1 MADVNAIHREML
13 EELDSTYQRTPG
25 FPAFD
30 FTRAFALGLA
40 SLEEDVEKAE
50 SRLDPENL
58 TGADLER
65 YVWQHR
71 AVERKQAA
79 YASGT
84 LRVTAGAG
92 HIYAGALFATATG
105 VQFMAD
111 GDADVSVGDTFAV
124 SALEPGSAGNAA
136 AGTVIAMPVTI
147 QGIGGIVNDED
158 FSGGYDEESDEELR
172 ARYYEV
178 LQRPANGG
186 NIYQYEQWAK
196 TVDGVGRVVV
206 IPTPRG
212 PNTVDIFL
220 VDANGDP
227 APAELVEEV
236 QALLDPNGNGDGM
249 GEAPIGAVCTVQA
262 AREKRLDIY
271 AYLVA
276 AEGSDIHDL
285 HTAVRASIEALVRKT
300 ALAGSPL
307 RHSALVDA
315 AMVEGILDYK
325 SLTVNGASGTTYFAA
340 NEIPVV
346 DAVTISWDE
355 EEDADAGS

>member
-1 MADVNAIHREML
+1 ML
-13 EELDSTYQRTPG
+13 EALDPSYQRTPG

-50 SRLDPENL
+50 ARLDPENL

-92 HIYAGALFATATG
+92 RIYAGALFATAAG

-111 GDADVSVGDTFAV
+111 GDQNVETGDTFAV
-124 SALEPGSAGNAA
+124 SAVEPGSAGNAA

-147 QGIGGIVNDED
+147 QGIGGIVNDEA
-158 FSGGYDEESDEELR
+158 FTGGYDQESDEELR

-186 NIYQYEQWAK
+186 NVYQYEQWAK
-196 TVDGVGRVVV
+196 AVEGVGRVFVY
-206 IPTPRG
+206 PTPRG
-212 PNTVDIFL
+212 PNTVDVTL
-220 VDANGDP
+220 VDSNGNP
-227 APAELVEEV
+227 ADSDLIAEV
-236 QALLDPNGNGDGM
+236 QAMLDPNHNGDGM
-249 GEAPIGAVCTVQA
+249 GEAPIGAVCTVGPA
-262 AREKRLDIY
+262 ATKAVDFD
-271 AYLVA
+271 VA
-276 AEGSDIHDL
+276 VSQEPGIGDTGDAI
-285 HTAVRASIEALVRKT
+285 REALAVLIRKT
-300 ALAGSPL
+300 ALEGGPL
-307 RHSALVDA
+307 KAIAAADA
-315 AMVEGILDYK
+315 VMVEGVTDIIWLRM
-325 SLTVNGASGTTYFAA
+325 NGGTWAVRFDEG
-340 NEIPVV
+340 EIPVLGEV
-346 DAVTISWDE
+346 TVSYGPAVS
-355 EEDADAGS
+355 GS

>member
-1 MADVNAIHREML
+1 ML
-13 EELDSTYQRTPG
+13 EELDKSYQKSPG

-50 SRLDPENL
+50 ARLDPENL
-58 TGADLER
+58 TGTDLER

-92 HIYAGALFATATG
+92 RIYAGALFATAAG

-111 GDADVSVGDTFAV
+111 GDQNVTVGDTFAV
-124 SALEPGSAGNAA
+124 SAVEPGSAGNAA

-158 FSGGYDEESDEELR
+158 FTGGYDEESDEELR

-186 NIYQYEQWAK
+186 NVYQYEQWAK
-196 TVDGVGRVVV
+196 AVEGVGRVFVY
-206 IPTPRG
+206 PTPRG
-212 PNTVDIFL
+212 PNTVDVTL
-220 VDANGDP
+220 VDSNGNP
-227 APAELVEEV
+227 ADSDLIAEV
-236 QALLDPNGNGDGM
+236 QAMLDPNHNGDGM
-249 GEAPIGAVCTVQA
+249 GEAPIGAVCTVGPA
-262 AREKRLDIY
+262 ATKAVDFD
-271 AYLVA
+271 VA
-276 AEGSDIHDL
+276 VSQEPGIGDTGDAI
-285 HTAVRASIEALVRKT
+285 REALAVLIRKT
-300 ALAGSPL
+300 ALEGGPL
-307 RHSALVDA
+307 KAIAAADA
-315 AMVEGILDYK
+315 VMVEGVTDIIWLRM
-325 SLTVNGASGTTYFAA
+325 NGGTWAVRFDEG
-340 NEIPVV
+340 EIPVLGEV
-346 DAVTISWDE
+346 TVSYGPAVS
-355 EEDADAGS
+355 GS

>member
-13 EELDSTYQRTPG
+13 EELDKSYQKSPG

-40 SLEEDVEKAE
+40 SLEADVEKAE

-124 SALEPGSAGNAA
+124 SAVEPGSAGNAA

-212 PNTVDIFL
+212 PNTVDVYL
-220 VDANGDP
+220 VDSNGDP
-227 APAELVEEV
+227 ADADLVAEV
-236 QALLDPNGNGDGM
+236 QELLDPNHNGDGM

-262 AREKRLDIY
+262 AVEK
-271 AYLVA
+271 
-276 AEGSDIHDL
+276 
-285 HTAVRASIEALVRKT
+285 ALVIHATLQQTPTANTGTIRDLIRDSITALLRKT
-300 ALAGSPL
+300 ALEGTRL
-307 RHSALVDA
+307 RYSALAEALLLDG
-315 AMVEGILDYK
+315 VEDYRD
-325 SLTVNGASGTTYFAA
+325 LTVDGKKGTVTFGKT
-340 NEIPVV
+340 EIPTLGQLSISV
-346 DAVTISWDE
+346 DW
-355 EEDADAGS
+355 EEDDDESS

>member
-1 MADVNAIHREML
+1 MADVDTIHSAML
-13 EELDSTYQRTPG
+13 EELDPSYQKSPG

-30 FTRAFALGLA
+30 FTRAFAIGLA
-40 SLEEDVEKAE
+40 SLASDVEAAE

-58 TGADLER
+58 TGYDLDA

-71 AVERKQAA
+71 AVERRQAT

-92 HIYAGALFATATG
+92 HIYAGALFATAAG
-105 VQFMAD
+105 VQYMAD
-111 GDADVSVGDTFAV
+111 EDQDVTVGSTFAV

-147 QGIGGIVNDED
+147 QGIGGIVNDAA

-186 NIYQYEQWAK
+186 NIYAYEQWAK
-196 TVDGVGRVVV
+196 TVEGVGRVTV

-212 PNTVDIFL
+212 ANTVDVYL
-220 VDANGDP
+220 VDSNGGP
-227 APAELVEEV
+227 ADADLVAEV
-236 QALLDPNGNGDGM
+236 QELLDPNQNGDGA

-262 AREKRLDIY
+262 AEAVTLDFSMAIT
-271 AYLVA
+271 AGGDPS
-276 AEGSDIHDL
+276 AE
-285 HTAVRASIEALVRKT
+285 IEEALDQLVRKT
-300 ALAGSPL
+300 ALAGTSL
-307 RHSALVDA
+307 RYADVVAAILVEGVEDYSALT
-315 AMVEGILDYK
+315 I
-325 SLTVNGASGTTYFAA
+325 NGKTGSVSFEDREA
-340 NEIPVV
+340 PVMGSV
-346 DAVTISWDE
+346 VITN
-355 EEDADAGS
+355 AGS

>member
-40 SLEEDVEKAE
+40 SLEDDVAAAE
-50 SRLDPENL
+50 GRLDPENL
-58 TGADLER
+58 TGEDLER

-71 AVERKQAA
+71 AVERRQGT

-84 LRVTAGAG
+84 LRVTSGAG
-92 HIYAGALFATATG
+92 HIYAGALFATAAG

-111 GDADVSVGDTFAV
+111 EDADVSVGDTFAV
-124 SALEPGSAGNAA
+124 SAVEPGSAGNAA

-158 FSGGYDEESDEELR
+158 FAGGYDQESDEELR

-186 NIYQYEQWAK
+186 NVYQYEQWAK
-196 TVDGVGRVVV
+196 SVEGVGRAIV

-212 PNTVDIFL
+212 PNTVDVFL
-220 VDANGDP
+220 VDSNGDP
-227 APAELVEEV
+227 ASAELIAEV
-236 QALLDPNGNGDGM
+236 QEMLDPNRNGDGM

-262 AREKRLDIY
+262 AREKKLTILARL
-271 AYLVA
+271 LA
-276 AEGSDIHDL
+276 AEGADVTAL
-285 HTAVRASIEALVRKT
+285 HPTIRASVEDLIRKT
-300 ALAGSPL
+300 ALAGGPL

-315 AMVEGILDYK
+315 TMLEGVLDYMY
-325 SLTVNGASGTTYFAA
+325 LEVNGSSGTTYFEPD
-340 NEIPVV
+340 EIPVI
-346 DAVTISWDE
+346 DQFGIIWE
-355 EEDADAGS
+355 EEDEDDAGS

>member
-40 SLEEDVEKAE
+40 SLEDDVAAAE
-50 SRLDPENL
+50 GRLDPEKL
-58 TGADLER
+58 TGADLDA

-71 AVERKQAA
+71 AVERRQAT
-79 YASGT
+79 YAAGT

-92 HIYAGALFATATG
+92 HISAGALFATAAG

-111 GDADVSVGDTFAV
+111 EDGDVETGDTFAV
-124 SALEPGSAGNAA
+124 SAVEPGSAGNAA

-158 FSGGYDEESDEELR
+158 FSGGYDQESDEELR

-186 NIYQYEQWAK
+186 NVYQYEQWCKA
-196 TVDGVGRVVV
+196 VEGVGRAVV

-212 PNTVDIFL
+212 PNTVDVYL
-220 VDANGDP
+220 VDSNGDP
-227 APAELVEEV
+227 ASAELVAEV

-262 AREKRLDIY
+262 AQEKELTIVARLM
-271 AYLVA
+271 A
-276 AEGSDIHDL
+276 AEGSSLVPL
-285 HTAVRASIEALVRKT
+285 HQAVRASIVAMVRKT
-300 ALAGSPL
+300 ALAGTSL
-307 RHSALVDA
+307 RHSAMVDA
-315 AMVEGILDYK
+315 AMVEGVLDYLE
-325 SLTVNGASGTTYFAA
+325 LTVNGSSGTTYFEAS
-340 NEIPVV
+340 EIPTVGS
-346 DAVTISWDE
+346 VTITWE

>member
-13 EELDSTYQRTPG
+13 EELDKSYQKTPG
-25 FPAFD
+25 FPAYD

-40 SLEEDVEKAE
+40 SLAGDVEAAE

-58 TGADLER
+58 TGEDLER

-71 AVERKQAA
+71 AVERRQAT
-79 YASGT
+79 YAAGT

-92 HIYAGALFATATG
+92 HIYAGALFATSAG

-111 GDADVSVGDTFAV
+111 EDADVSVGSTFAV

-147 QGIGGIVNDED
+147 QGIGGVVNDAA

-186 NIYQYEQWAK
+186 NIYAYEQWAK
-196 TVDGVGRVVV
+196 TVEGVGRVTV

-212 PNTVDIFL
+212 PNTVDVYL

-227 APAELVEEV
+227 ASADLAAEV
-236 QALLDPNGNGDGM
+236 QELLDPDHNGDGM
-249 GEAPIGAVCTVQA
+249 GEAPIGAVCSVQA
-262 AREKRLDIY
+262 AEAVTLDF
-271 AYLVA
+271 AVTLTA
-276 AEGSDIHDL
+276 AGDPSDEIEAAL
-285 HTAVRASIEALVRKT
+285 EALVRKT
-300 ALAGSPL
+300 ALAGSAL
-307 RHSALVDA
+307 RYADIVA
-315 AMVEGILDYK
+315 AVLVEGVEDY
-325 SLTVNGASGTTYFAA
+325 SALTVNGRTGSVTFEPAETPVMGSVVITHAS
-340 NEIPVV
+340 
-346 DAVTISWDE
+346 S
-355 EEDADAGS
+355 

>member
-13 EELDSTYQRTPG
+13 DELDSTYQRTPG

-40 SLEEDVEKAE
+40 SLEDDVAAAE
-50 SRLDPENL
+50 ARLDPENL
-58 TGADLER
+58 TGEDLER

-79 YASGT
+79 YASGV

-92 HIYAGALFATATG
+92 HISAGALFATASG
-105 VQFMAD
+105 VQFMAED
-111 GDADVSVGDTFAV
+111 DVDVETGDTFAV
-124 SALEPGSAGNAA
+124 SAVEPGSAGNAA

-147 QGIGGIVNDED
+147 QGIGGIVNDAA

-186 NIYQYEQWAK
+186 NVYQYEQWAK
-196 TVDGVGRVVV
+196 SVEGVGRAVV

-212 PNTVDIFL
+212 ANTVDVYL
-220 VDANGDP
+220 VDSNGDP
-227 APAELVEEV
+227 APAELVAEV
-236 QALLDPNGNGDGM
+236 QALLDPNHNGDGM

-262 AREKRLDIY
+262 AEAVTLDFSMAIT
-271 AYLVA
+271 AGGDPS
-276 AEGSDIHDL
+276 AE
-285 HTAVRASIEALVRKT
+285 IEEALDQLVRKT
-300 ALAGSPL
+300 ALAGTSL
-307 RHSALVDA
+307 RYADVVA
-315 AMVEGILDYK
+315 AILVEGVEDY
-325 SLTVNGASGTTYFAA
+325 SIIRINGRTGTIAFGATEAPVLGEVTVNHNPG
-340 NEIPVV
+340 P
-346 DAVTISWDE
+346 E
-355 EEDADAGS
+355 EATP